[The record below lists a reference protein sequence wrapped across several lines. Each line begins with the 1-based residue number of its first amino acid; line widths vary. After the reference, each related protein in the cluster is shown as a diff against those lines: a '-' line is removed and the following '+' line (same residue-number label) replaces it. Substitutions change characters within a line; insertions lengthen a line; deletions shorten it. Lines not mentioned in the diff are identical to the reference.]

1 MQVALIAAT
10 ALRTPVA
17 EGVTPG
23 EGAVAFAMLSDEPPA
38 ALLRRNA
45 DDLADSRA
53 HMLEHASATLHIRGI
68 SRDAA
73 AAVRGHGLAVSERA
87 AQGAVIP
94 AAIAADE
101 ELTRLFEAAVE
112 EAEFVRGELLH
123 ALEEAMADE
132 PNALVRRK
140 RAREAADA
148 LVPAAAE
155 TELVATGTY
164 RAWREFIAAHNGRFE
179 HEEIRQLAG
188 AVLDVMQ
195 REAPLLFGDLAEGE
209 RR

>member
-1 MQVALIAAT
+1 MQVELVAAT
-10 ALRTPVA
+10 AMRIPVA
-17 EGVTPG
+17 EGVTQG
-23 EGAVAFAMLSDEPPA
+23 EGAVAFAMLSDVPSA
-38 ALLRRNA
+38 SLLRRNA

-53 HMLEHASATLHIRGI
+53 GMLEHASATLHVRGV

-112 EAEFVRGELLH
+112 EAEFVRGELLQ
-123 ALEEAMADE
+123 ALEEAMAGE
-132 PNALVRRK
+132 PNALLRRK
-140 RAREAADA
+140 RSREAADA
-148 LVPAAAE
+148 LVPAAAA

-164 RAWREFIAAHNGRFE
+164 RAWREFIAAHNGSFE

-195 REAPLLFGDLAEGE
+195 REAPLLFGDLAEAE

>member
-1 MQVALIAAT
+1 MRI
-10 ALRTPVA
+10 PVA
-17 EGVTPG
+17 EGVTQG
-23 EGAVAFAMLSDEPPA
+23 EGAVAFAMLSDVPSA
-38 ALLRRNA
+38 SLLRRNA

-53 HMLEHASATLHIRGI
+53 GMLEHASATLHVRGV

-73 AAVRGHGLAVSERA
+73 AAIRGHGLAVSER
-87 AQGAVIP
+87 GADGVVVP

-101 ELTRLFEAAVE
+101 ELTRLFDAAVE
-112 EAEFVRGELLH
+112 EAEFVRGELLR
-123 ALEEAMADE
+123 ALEDAMADE

-140 RAREAADA
+140 RAHEAADA

>member
-1 MQVALIAAT
+1 M
-10 ALRTPVA
+10 
-17 EGVTPG
+17 
-23 EGAVAFAMLSDEPPA
+23 AFAMLSDVPSA
-38 ALLRRNA
+38 SLLRRNA

-53 HMLEHASATLHIRGI
+53 GLLEHASATLHVRGV

-73 AAVRGHGLAVSERA
+73 AAIRGHGLAVSERA
-87 AQGAVIP
+87 ANGAVVP

-101 ELTRLFEAAVE
+101 ELTRLFDAAVE
-112 EAEFVRGELLH
+112 EAEFVRGELLR
-123 ALEEAMADE
+123 ALEDAMADE

>member
-1 MQVALIAAT
+1 MRI
-10 ALRTPVA
+10 PVA
-17 EGVTPG
+17 EGVTQG
-23 EGAVAFAMLSDEPPA
+23 EGAVAFAMLSDVPSA
-38 ALLRRNA
+38 SLLRRNA

-53 HMLEHASATLHIRGI
+53 GLLEHASATLHVRGV

-73 AAVRGHGLAVSERA
+73 AAIRGHGLAVSERA
-87 AQGAVIP
+87 ADGAVVP

-101 ELTRLFEAAVE
+101 ELTRLFDAAVE
-112 EAEFVRGELLH
+112 EAEFVRGELLR
-123 ALEEAMADE
+123 ALEDAMADE

>member
-1 MQVALIAAT
+1 MRI
-10 ALRTPVA
+10 PVA
-17 EGVTPG
+17 EGVTQG
-23 EGAVAFAMLSDEPPA
+23 EGAVAFAMLSDVPSA
-38 ALLRRNA
+38 SLLRRNA

-53 HMLEHASATLHIRGI
+53 GMLEHASATLHVRGV

-73 AAVRGHGLAVSERA
+73 AAIRGHGLAVKERA

-101 ELTRLFEAAVE
+101 ELTRLFDAAVE
-112 EAEFVRGELLH
+112 EAEFVRGELLR
-123 ALEEAMADE
+123 ALEDAMADE

-148 LVPAAAE
+148 LVPAAAA

>member
-1 MQVALIAAT
+1 MQVELVAAT
-10 ALRTPVA
+10 AMRIPVA
-17 EGVTPG
+17 EGVTQG
-23 EGAVAFAMLSDEPPA
+23 EGAVAFAMLSDVPSA
-38 ALLRRNA
+38 SLLRRNA

-53 HMLEHASATLHIRGI
+53 GMLEHASATLHVRGV

-73 AAVRGHGLAVSERA
+73 AAIRGHGLAVSERA
-87 AQGAVIP
+87 TDGAVVP

-101 ELTRLFEAAVE
+101 ELTRLFDAAVE
-112 EAEFVRGELLH
+112 EAEFVRGELLR
-123 ALEEAMADE
+123 ALDDAMADE

-188 AVLDVMQ
+188 AVLEVMQ

>member
-1 MQVALIAAT
+1 MQVELVAAT
-10 ALRTPVA
+10 AMRIPVA
-17 EGVTPG
+17 EGVTQG
-23 EGAVAFAMLSDEPPA
+23 EGAVAFAMLSDVPSA
-38 ALLRRNA
+38 SLLRRNA

-53 HMLEHASATLHIRGI
+53 GMLEHASATLHVRGV

-73 AAVRGHGLAVSERA
+73 AAIRGHGLAVSERGA
-87 AQGAVIP
+87 DGAVVP
-94 AAIAADE
+94 VAIAADE
-101 ELTRLFEAAVE
+101 ELTRLFDAAVE
-112 EAEFVRGELLH
+112 EAEFVRGELLR
-123 ALEEAMADE
+123 ALEDAMADE

-148 LVPAAAE
+148 LVPAAAA

>member
-1 MQVALIAAT
+1 MQVELVAAT
-10 ALRTPVA
+10 AMRIPVA
-17 EGVTPG
+17 EGVTQG
-23 EGAVAFAMLSDEPPA
+23 EGAVAFAMLSDVPSA
-38 ALLRRNA
+38 SLLRRNA

-53 HMLEHASATLHIRGI
+53 GLLEHASATLHVRGV

-73 AAVRGHGLAVSERA
+73 AAIRGHGLAVSERGA
-87 AQGAVIP
+87 DGAVVP

-101 ELTRLFEAAVE
+101 ELTRLFDAAVE
-112 EAEFVRGELLH
+112 EAEFVRGELLR
-123 ALEEAMADE
+123 ALEDAMADE

-148 LVPAAAE
+148 LVPAAAA

>member
-1 MQVALIAAT
+1 MRI
-10 ALRTPVA
+10 PVA
-17 EGVTPG
+17 EGVTQG
-23 EGAVAFAMLSDEPPA
+23 EGAVAFAMLSDVPSA
-38 ALLRRNA
+38 SLLRRNA

-53 HMLEHASATLHIRGI
+53 GMLEHASATLHVRGV

-73 AAVRGHGLAVSERA
+73 AAIRGHGLAVSERA
-87 AQGAVIP
+87 ANGAVVP

-101 ELTRLFEAAVE
+101 ELTRLFDAAVE
-112 EAEFVRGELLH
+112 EAEFVRGELLR
-123 ALEEAMADE
+123 ALEDAMADE

-148 LVPAAAE
+148 LVPAAVE

>member
-1 MQVALIAAT
+1 MQVELVAAT
-10 ALRTPVA
+10 AMRIPVA
-17 EGVTPG
+17 EGVTQG
-23 EGAVAFAMLSDEPPA
+23 EGAVAFAMLSDVPSA
-38 ALLRRNA
+38 SLLRRNA

-53 HMLEHASATLHIRGI
+53 GLLEHASATLHVRGV

-73 AAVRGHGLAVSERA
+73 AAIRGHGLAVSERA
-87 AQGAVIP
+87 ANGAVVP

-101 ELTRLFEAAVE
+101 ELTRLFDAAVE
-112 EAEFVRGELLH
+112 EAEFVRGELLR
-123 ALEEAMADE
+123 ALEDAMADE

-148 LVPAAAE
+148 LVPAAAA

>member
-1 MQVALIAAT
+1 MRI
-10 ALRTPVA
+10 PVA
-17 EGVTPG
+17 EGVTQG
-23 EGAVAFAMLSDEPPA
+23 EGAVAFAMLSDVPSA
-38 ALLRRNA
+38 SLLRRNA

-53 HMLEHASATLHIRGI
+53 GLLEHASATLHVRGV

-73 AAVRGHGLAVSERA
+73 AAIRGHGLAVSERA
-87 AQGAVIP
+87 ANGAVVP

-101 ELTRLFEAAVE
+101 ELTRLFDAAVE
-112 EAEFVRGELLH
+112 EAEFVRGELLR
-123 ALEEAMADE
+123 ALEDAMADE

>member
-1 MQVALIAAT
+1 MQVELVAAT
-10 ALRTPVA
+10 AMRIPVA
-17 EGVTPG
+17 EGVTQG
-23 EGAVAFAMLSDEPPA
+23 EGAVAFAMLSDVPSA
-38 ALLRRNA
+38 SLLRRNA

-53 HMLEHASATLHIRGI
+53 GMLEHASATLHVRGV

-73 AAVRGHGLAVSERA
+73 AAIRGHGLAVSERGA
-87 AQGAVIP
+87 DGAVVP
-94 AAIAADE
+94 VAIAADE
-101 ELTRLFEAAVE
+101 ELTRLFDAAVE
-112 EAEFVRGELLH
+112 EAEFVRGELLR
-123 ALEEAMADE
+123 ALEDAMADE

>member
-1 MQVALIAAT
+1 MQVELVAAT
-10 ALRTPVA
+10 AMRIPVA
-17 EGVTPG
+17 EGVTQG
-23 EGAVAFAMLSDEPPA
+23 EGAVAFAMLSDVPSA
-38 ALLRRNA
+38 SLLRRNA

-53 HMLEHASATLHIRGI
+53 GLLEHASATLHVRGV

-73 AAVRGHGLAVSERA
+73 AAIRGHGLAVSERA
-87 AQGAVIP
+87 ANGAVVP

-101 ELTRLFEAAVE
+101 ELTRLFDAAVE
-112 EAEFVRGELLH
+112 EAEFVRGELLR
-123 ALEEAMADE
+123 ALEDAMADE

>member
-1 MQVALIAAT
+1 MRIT
-10 ALRTPVA
+10 VA
-17 EGVTPG
+17 EGVTQG
-23 EGAVAFAMLSDEPPA
+23 EGAVAFAMLSDVPSA
-38 ALLRRNA
+38 SLLRRNA

-53 HMLEHASATLHIRGI
+53 GLLEHASATLHVRGV

-73 AAVRGHGLAVSERA
+73 AAIRGHGLAVSERA
-87 AQGAVIP
+87 ANGAVVP

-101 ELTRLFEAAVE
+101 ELTRLFDAAVE
-112 EAEFVRGELLH
+112 EAEFVRGELLR
-123 ALEEAMADE
+123 ALEDAMADE

>member
-1 MQVALIAAT
+1 MQVELVAAT
-10 ALRTPVA
+10 AMRIPVA
-17 EGVTPG
+17 EGVTQG
-23 EGAVAFAMLSDEPPA
+23 EGAVAFAMLSDVPSA
-38 ALLRRNA
+38 SLLRRNA

-53 HMLEHASATLHIRGI
+53 GLLEHASATLHVRGV

-73 AAVRGHGLAVSERA
+73 AAIRGHGLAVSERGA
-87 AQGAVIP
+87 DGAVVP

-101 ELTRLFEAAVE
+101 ELTRLFDAAVE
-112 EAEFVRGELLH
+112 EAEFVRGELLR
-123 ALEEAMADE
+123 ALEDAMADE

>member
-1 MQVALIAAT
+1 MRI
-10 ALRTPVA
+10 PVA
-17 EGVTPG
+17 EGVTQG
-23 EGAVAFAMLSDEPPA
+23 EGAVAFAMLSDVPSA
-38 ALLRRNA
+38 SLLRRNA

-53 HMLEHASATLHIRGI
+53 GLLEHASATLHVRGV

-73 AAVRGHGLAVSERA
+73 AAIRGHGLAVSERGA
-87 AQGAVIP
+87 DGAVVP

-101 ELTRLFEAAVE
+101 ELTRLFDAAVE
-112 EAEFVRGELLH
+112 EAEFVRGELLR
-123 ALEEAMADE
+123 ALEDAMADE

-148 LVPAAAE
+148 LVPAAAA

>member
-1 MQVALIAAT
+1 MQVELVAAT
-10 ALRTPVA
+10 AMRIPVA
-17 EGVTPG
+17 EGVTQG
-23 EGAVAFAMLSDEPPA
+23 EGAVAFAMLSDVPSA
-38 ALLRRNA
+38 SLLRRNA

-53 HMLEHASATLHIRGI
+53 GLLEHASATLHVRGV

-73 AAVRGHGLAVSERA
+73 AAIRGHGLAVSERGA
-87 AQGAVIP
+87 DGAVVP
-94 AAIAADE
+94 VAIAADE
-101 ELTRLFEAAVE
+101 ELTRLFDAAVE
-112 EAEFVRGELLH
+112 EAEFVRGELLR
-123 ALEEAMADE
+123 ALEDAMADE

-148 LVPAAAE
+148 LVPAAAA

>member
-1 MQVALIAAT
+1 MRI
-10 ALRTPVA
+10 PVA
-17 EGVTPG
+17 EGVTQG
-23 EGAVAFAMLSDEPPA
+23 EGAVAFAMLSDVPSA
-38 ALLRRNA
+38 SLLRRNA

-53 HMLEHASATLHIRGI
+53 GMLEHASATLHVRGV

-73 AAVRGHGLAVSERA
+73 AAIRGHGLAVSERA
-87 AQGAVIP
+87 TDGAVVP

-101 ELTRLFEAAVE
+101 ELTRLFDAAVE
-112 EAEFVRGELLH
+112 EAEFVRGELLR
-123 ALEEAMADE
+123 ALEDAMADE

>member
-1 MQVALIAAT
+1 MQVELVAAT
-10 ALRTPVA
+10 AMRIPVA
-17 EGVTPG
+17 EGVTQG
-23 EGAVAFAMLSDEPPA
+23 EGAVAFAMLSDVPSA
-38 ALLRRNA
+38 SLLRRNA

-53 HMLEHASATLHIRGI
+53 GMLEHASATLHVRGV

-73 AAVRGHGLAVSERA
+73 AAIRGHGLAVSERA
-87 AQGAVIP
+87 ANGAVVP

-101 ELTRLFEAAVE
+101 ELTRLFDAAVE
-112 EAEFVRGELLH
+112 EAEFVRGELLR
-123 ALEEAMADE
+123 ALEDAMADE

>member
-1 MQVALIAAT
+1 MRI
-10 ALRTPVA
+10 PVA
-17 EGVTPG
+17 EGVTQG
-23 EGAVAFAMLSDEPPA
+23 EGAVAFAMLSDVPSA
-38 ALLRRNA
+38 SLLRRNA

-53 HMLEHASATLHIRGI
+53 GLLEHASATLHVRGV

-73 AAVRGHGLAVSERA
+73 AAIRGHGLAVSERA
-87 AQGAVIP
+87 ANGAVVP

-101 ELTRLFEAAVE
+101 ELTRLFDAAVE
-112 EAEFVRGELLH
+112 EAEFVRGELLR
-123 ALEEAMADE
+123 ALEDAMADE

-140 RAREAADA
+140 RAHEAADA

>member
-1 MQVALIAAT
+1 MQVELVAAT
-10 ALRTPVA
+10 AMRIPVA
-17 EGVTPG
+17 EGVTQG
-23 EGAVAFAMLSDEPPA
+23 EGAVAFAMLSDVPSA
-38 ALLRRNA
+38 SLLRRNA

-53 HMLEHASATLHIRGI
+53 GMLEHASATLHVRGV

-73 AAVRGHGLAVSERA
+73 AAIRGHGLAVSERGA
-87 AQGAVIP
+87 DGAVVP

-101 ELTRLFEAAVE
+101 ELTRLFDAAVE
-112 EAEFVRGELLH
+112 EAEFVRGELLR
-123 ALEEAMADE
+123 ALEDAMADE

-148 LVPAAAE
+148 LVPAAAA